1 VTLHPHQP
9 PSLFAADAKAQAAI
23 ERLKTPRD
31 IKRYLRARQGYEAAL
46 EACEQIWPAWSANGC
61 RKLDLRVSRWITT
74 KIKDEFQLSKC
85 APVECV
91 FPAFAGRQNPR
102 MRIVF

>member
-1 VTLHPHQP
+1 MTLHPHQP
-9 PSLFAADAKAQAAI
+9 PSLCAADAKAQAAI

-61 RKLDLRVSRWITT
+61 RKLDLRVSRWKYYENQGRISTFEVCSCGMCVSCLCWAT
-74 KIKDEFQLSKC
+74 KTKNK
-85 APVECV
+85 
-91 FPAFAGRQNPR
+91 
-102 MRIVF
+102 IVF